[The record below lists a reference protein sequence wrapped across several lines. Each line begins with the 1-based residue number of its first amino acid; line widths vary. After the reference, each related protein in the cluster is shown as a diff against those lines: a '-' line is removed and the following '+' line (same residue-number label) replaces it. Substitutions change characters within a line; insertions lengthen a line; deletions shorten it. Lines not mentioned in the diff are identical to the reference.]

1 MQASNQAAG
10 NRNEWASTREALR
23 YLELQGALRIKAGPG
38 GGPVVDIPS
47 ADQLA
52 SGLSLQLQFA
62 DASFRSVLEARRSI
76 HPVLV
81 AEAAENAT
89 EEDIIALQASV
100 NRLKEATT
108 DSASTTLAA
117 RKFYQLVA
125 AASKNLVL
133 GFLVNALHRLS
144 ENAGIEYDQKARLP
158 SC

>member
-1 MQASNQAAG
+1 M
-10 NRNEWASTREALR
+10 L
-23 YLELQGALRIKAGPG
+23 K
-38 GGPVVDIPS
+38 
-47 ADQLA
+47 
-52 SGLSLQLQFA
+52 
-62 DASFRSVLEARRSI
+62 ARRSI
-76 HPVLV
+76 CPVLV

-144 ENAGIEYDQKARLP
+144 EAGRKAFPPDHNGWGGTR
-158 SC
+158 S